1 MVRDKV
7 THLMFG
13 ADVAQNATG
22 MTNVGPGEIIVIG
35 VGGAILNATAIGALG
50 DDESFYLVQGK
61 SASNL
66 SHIISPKLTKNTIV
80 AHRGTSYAADV
91 QQVTFIGDNGTTGD
105 INAVNDT
112 EYSLSVSFE
121 WDKSLY
127 SHRRD
132 VKHYSYTSD
141 ATATSTEI
149 ATALVALMNSD
160 ADFARQAVATLEIGG
175 GNAGIKIVG
184 VAQLV
189 SDYDNP
195 AIVSFTVALDQGFDA
210 STRIDEKGFV
220 YLSSAPATAT
230 GAASLAPQ
238 VGVGTYAKLKAM
250 EQGTLG
256 FSTGR
261 TNFRKFP
268 IVKEVEQVQATG
280 TYDVYVIDFKDVHS
294 SSDVGLDAKRTT
306 NAQIIVANNIT
317 TTVNGS
323 TAAVEALFAAIT
335 GVTVNL

>member
-22 MTNVGPGEIIVIG
+22 MTNVDAGEIIVIG
-35 VGGAILNATAIGALG
+35 VGGAILNAAAITALG
-50 DDESFYLVQGK
+50 GDDIFYIVQGK
-61 SASNL
+61 TASNL
-66 SHIISPKLTKNTIV
+66 SHIISPKLTKNGIV

-91 QQVTFIGDNGTTGD
+91 QQVTFIGDNGVTGN

-141 ATATSTEI
+141 ATATSLEI
-149 ATALVALMNSD
+149 ATALVGLMN
-160 ADFARQAVATLEIGG
+160 ADVNFSKQAVATVEVGG

-184 VAQLV
+184 VAQAV

-195 AIVSFTVALDQGFDA
+195 SIVSFTVALDQGFDSSA
-210 STRIDEKGFV
+210 RVDEKGYV
-220 YLSSAPATAT
+220 YLNSAPGTAT
-230 GAASLAPQ
+230 GTLSLAPQ
-238 VGVGTYAKLKAM
+238 VGVGTYANMKAM
-250 EQGTLG
+250 EQNNLG

-268 IVKEVEQVQATG
+268 IVKEVEQIEATG
-280 TYDVYVIDFKDVHS
+280 TYDVYVIDFKDTHS
-294 SSDVGLDAKRTT
+294 SSDIGMDAKRTT

-323 TAAVEALFAAIT
+323 TAALEALFLVIT
-335 GVTVNL
+335 GVTVSL